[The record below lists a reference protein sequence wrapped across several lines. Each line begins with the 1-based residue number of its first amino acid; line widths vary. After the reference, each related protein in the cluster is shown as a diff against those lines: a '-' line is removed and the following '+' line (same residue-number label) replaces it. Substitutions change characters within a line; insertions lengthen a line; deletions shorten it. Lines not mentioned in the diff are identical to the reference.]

1 MYCIVPEI
9 YGSEDAYLMC
19 LFYAFNKSQKLNIEC
34 ACSPMSK
41 AHSIYRTAALL
52 DEQEKMNKSQ
62 KINIETAAL

>member
-9 YGSEDAYLMC
+9 YGSEDAYLTC
-19 LFYAFNKSQKLNIEC
+19 LFYAFNKSQKLNIVC

-52 DEQEKMNKSQ
+52 DGPKK
-62 KINIETAAL
+62 K